1 MDIWQSLILQ
11 PFINVMLFLYSVIG
25 NFGIT
30 IILFT
35 ILIRLVTH
43 PLMVS
48 QIKSSTAMQALQSN
62 PKWKEIQVKY
72 KTDKEKLAQEQMKLQ
87 KELGVNP
94 FASCLPLLI
103 QFPIIIG
110 LYQSLQQAIVTSPLQ
125 LLALTRH
132 IYPGF
137 LNVANLIPINS
148 KFLWMDLGQID
159 NTLKIPGLSFIPFI
173 PIMAIV
179 VVATTWLQS
188 RLMQPPTDPSNSQ
201 ANMLGGMM
209 NIYMPLLM
217 GWLGLTL
224 ASGIS
229 LYFIVSNSVG
239 VGQYA
244 LLGKVN
250 WKNVNP
256 FYKAPKALPAAKNA
270 PKAPRPA
277 IEPAEKP
284 TPASSTVKP
293 ALSASAK
300 SNGSGAAR
308 VKKANITKPVKS
320 SSSKYK

>member
-1 MDIWQSLILQ
+1 MDIWQVVILQ
-11 PFINVMLFLYSVIG
+11 PFINVLLFIYSVVG
-25 NFGIT
+25 NFGVA

-35 ILIRLVTH
+35 IVIRLLTH
-43 PLMVS
+43 PLMVK
-48 QIKSSTAMQALQSN
+48 QIKSAGAMQELQSN

-72 KTDKEKLAQEQMKLQ
+72 KNDKEKLAQEQMKLQ

-110 LYQSLQQAIVTSPLQ
+110 LYQSLQQSIATSPLQ

-137 LNVANLIPINS
+137 LNVANLMPIKS
-148 KFLWMDLGQID
+148 QFLWMDLGQPERLI
-159 NTLKIPGLSFIPFI
+159 IPGLSFGIPV
-173 PIMAIV
+173 MAIIV
-179 VVATTWLQS
+179 LVTTWMQS
-188 RLMQPPTDPSNSQ
+188 RLMQPPADPNNSQ

-217 GWLGLTL
+217 GYLGLTL

-229 LYFIVSNSVG
+229 LYFIISNLFG

-250 WKNVNP
+250 WKNLNP
-256 FYKAPKALPAAKNA
+256 FYKPAPVAVGKGASKSQKPLAEPSVKEQRSLPETSAKATVPA
-270 PKAPRPA
+270 
-277 IEPAEKP
+277 
-284 TPASSTVKP
+284 TP
-293 ALSASAK
+293 K
-300 SNGSGAAR
+300 SNGSGSSK
-308 VKKANITKPVKS
+308 VKKANIAKPVKS
-320 SSSKYK
+320 GSSKIK